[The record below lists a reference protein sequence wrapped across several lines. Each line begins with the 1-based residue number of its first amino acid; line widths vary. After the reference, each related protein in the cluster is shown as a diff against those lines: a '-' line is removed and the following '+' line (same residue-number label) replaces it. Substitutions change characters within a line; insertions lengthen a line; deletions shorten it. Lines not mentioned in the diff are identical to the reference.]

1 MFLVILLIKL
11 VVNIIW
17 DLLMRL
23 PVSEKTKMSLYE
35 INNSWENLLGLRSMQ
50 QYRLLYCLQIIEDFL
65 FEKEPEKQR

>member
-1 MFLVILLIKL
+1 
-11 VVNIIW
+11 
-17 DLLMRL
+17 MRL